1 MQLSWPRQHFFYSK
15 KGLKIQTSFAS
26 RHVYGIQCFFP
37 EEWIENSI
45 FLMVI
50 DTTTTTTTLQRL
62 YFRRAD
68 WTSSYLVIWHANS
81 TVFSF
86 YPKRGLKIQDLLPA
100 DTSTAFHVFLKSE
113 LKIQLL
119 FCHSTLTVFSFVQRA
134 DWKSSYTSLFFALR
148 YCGQVL
154 FSTERINFLPL
165 DMFRRHLFHFY
176 LKSGLK
182 IQLRCDIWHV
192 E

>member
-26 RHVYGIQCFFP
+26 RNVYGIQYFFP
-37 EEWIENSI
+37 KSGLKIQ

-134 DWKSSYTSLFFALR
+134 DWKSSYNSLFLPFDIVDR
-148 YCGQVL
+148 FFFPQSG
-154 FSTERINFLPL
+154 STSC
-165 DMFRRHLFHFY
+165 H
-176 LKSGLK
+176 
-182 IQLRCDIWHV
+182 
-192 E
+192 